1 MVTKNPEIR
10 WNYENPGL
18 EPLKSELSDLN
29 DEVIQSGDVSN
40 PEETK
45 DWWDNTEEKREK
57 SFTFKPIAISV
68 WKSRIKNWEERNNN
82 TTTTVEFAWWWK
94 NLNLYGYTRKD
105 WNNYT
110 TWFDQGIELF
120 ANENLKLGNN
130 FDINGKQFYWWEWNG
145 RLMVWPHVSTNKQ
158 FWNVWVWWSIGA
170 YWTYDAKSWSKDTF
184 TWSSVVSVNFSVK
197 WKNWKTWNWD
207 AFLNISNIK
216 NLHTSEYGTYG
227 EANLQT
233 PNLLDPKAA
242 GALCWMLYARYWWNI
257 KDIKLSYLWVGLKY
271 EF

>member
-1 MVTKNPEIR
+1 MVTKNPETR
-10 WNYENPGL
+10 WNYENPEL

-68 WKSRIKNWEERNNN
+68 WKSRMKNWEERINN